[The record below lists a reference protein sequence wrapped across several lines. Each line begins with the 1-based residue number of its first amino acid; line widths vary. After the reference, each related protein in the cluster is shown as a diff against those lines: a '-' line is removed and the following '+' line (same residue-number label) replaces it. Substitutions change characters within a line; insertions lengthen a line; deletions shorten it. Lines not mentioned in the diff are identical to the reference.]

1 MGIERIEPGTME
13 WEAFY
18 ANHIVRYQFA
28 EKYITGKNITRLLD
42 AACGVGYGAKYLSS
56 VIAESTITA
65 VDRSAHAL
73 QIANKKFSNKN
84 LEFLEDDCHTLA
96 AAAQKGPYGCVVSF
110 ETLEHLPKPEAFLKA
125 CHHNLSGKG
134 LLIISTPN
142 KMVSS
147 PDSLEWEFHEKEYT
161 AAEFYC
167 LLESSGFVN
176 IKIFG
181 QQLNLKGKIKNEI
194 RSDLNRILSNPF
206 VRAGAWIQQKIRGTK
221 QRPAL
226 KETTDD
232 FEMVSFENAS
242 AADSLGKNGPFVLLA
257 VAEKG

>member
-1 MGIERIEPGTME
+1 MGIERIEPGTIE
-13 WEAFY
+13 WDAFY

-28 EKYITGKNITRLLD
+28 EKYIAGKNITRLLD
-42 AACGVGYGAKYLSS
+42 AACGVGYGANYLSA
-56 VIAESTITA
+56 VLAAGTVVA

-73 QIANKKFSNKN
+73 QIANKKFSSKN

-96 AAAQKGPYGCVVSF
+96 AAAKKGPYGCVVSF

-125 CHHNLSGKG
+125 CHHNLLDKG
-134 LLIISTPN
+134 LIIISTPN

-161 AAEFYC
+161 AAEFYG
-167 LLESSGFVN
+167 LLASSGFSN
-176 IKIFG
+176 IKLFG

-206 VRAGAWIQQKIRGTK
+206 VRAGAWIQQKLRGT
-221 QRPAL
+221 QRKPAL

-232 FEMVSFENAS
+232 FEIISFENPAAS
-242 AADSLGKNGPFVLLA
+242 DNLGKEGPFVLLA
-257 VAEKG
+257 VAEKF